1 MFRPFK
7 SARFMISVA
16 AASMSSVLAGC
27 GGGGGGGGALV
38 ASAPVP
44 ASSKSSPASIP
55 APAAVYKQPSNTFY
69 EYAGSFIS
77 EGLASRMQIA
87 GSRDADG
94 KFTGTSLDVTLDEV
108 KDRAFVTTS
117 INNNQSTS
125 QENKHSIY
133 VLSTGMG
140 VTSDII
146 GVVGSNDA
154 DLYRVRGSSGDGDYV
169 SVSNLLGSSLGTTS
183 LSYAYVGIGTKAST
197 APSGGYDVYMSNFF
211 GGQKTQVSDMP
222 SSGTANYAGG
232 FSGESTGFGSG
243 GLSVESL
250 DGNVNLAANFGAKTI
265 QGSVDGIRFDSTS
278 PSPFSIGV
286 NGVIS
291 GNQFSG
297 NAHLIDAKTGKTFGT
312 QTSVMQGGFF
322 GPQAA
327 EAAGALAVKA
337 TGNGVVMFVNGSF
350 GAKKQ

>member
-117 INNNQSTS
+117 INNNQ
-125 QENKHSIY
+125 
-133 VLSTGMG
+133 
-140 VTSDII
+140 
-146 GVVGSNDA
+146 
-154 DLYRVRGSSGDGDYV
+154 
-169 SVSNLLGSSLGTTS
+169 
-183 LSYAYVGIGTKAST
+183 
-197 APSGGYDVYMSNFF
+197 
-211 GGQKTQVSDMP
+211 
-222 SSGTANYAGG
+222 
-232 FSGESTGFGSG
+232 
-243 GLSVESL
+243 
-250 DGNVNLAANFGAKTI
+250 
-265 QGSVDGIRFDSTS
+265 
-278 PSPFSIGV
+278 
-286 NGVIS
+286 
-291 GNQFSG
+291 
-297 NAHLIDAKTGKTFGT
+297 
-312 QTSVMQGGFF
+312 
-322 GPQAA
+322 
-327 EAAGALAVKA
+327 
-337 TGNGVVMFVNGSF
+337 
-350 GAKKQ
+350 